1 MIAMEKVTSVKSPT
15 LPIFLHQFITRQF
28 HNGAAF
34 FIIQNLKQN
43 KMSRFNTAAFH
54 AKTVNL
60 AGGEAYKQSPELEL
74 ISVLL
79 TSFASDTFYRSANE
93 TFEQL
98 KTLIERCDKKFV
110 AQAAI
115 YARTQFGMRSI
126 THVVASEIAKYL
138 SGIDWAKDFYDK
150 IIYRPDD
157 MMEILSYHAANN
169 GKIPNSVK
177 KGFAKAFDKFDK
189 YTLAKYRGES
199 KGYKL
204 IDIVNLVH
212 PIPTENNAEAIN
224 ALVKGELKSF
234 DTWESELTKAGQKAT
249 NEEEKADFKKEVW
262 VNLIT
267 EKKIGYFALL
277 RNLRNIIE
285 QAPEVINQALEI
297 LTNESIIKK
306 SLVLPFRFTTAFE
319 EIEKLNDG
327 KIVRMVLIALNK
339 AVDIAVS
346 NVPVFDGETLVVLDV
361 SGSMSGKP
369 AQIGALFSAILIKS
383 NNADFMTFSD
393 DAKYRNVNP
402 MDSTITIAN
411 SLKFAS
417 GGTNFPAIFK
427 RANKKYDRVVILSD
441 MQGWIGHETPTR
453 EYNEW
458 KKTTDANPYIYSF
471 DLNSYGTMQFPE
483 QNVFCIAGFSE
494 KIFDVMKYMETDKK
508 ALLNAIKAIAI

>member
-1 MIAMEKVTSVKSPT
+1 MEKVTSAKSPT

-28 HNGAAF
+28 PQRTAF
-34 FIIQNLKQN
+34 FIIQKLNSN
-43 KMSRFNTAAFH
+43 IMSRFNTSVSP
-54 AKTVNL
+54 AKTINF
-60 AGGEAYKQSPELEL
+60 AGGEAYTQSPELEL
-74 ISVLL
+74 ISILL
-79 TSFASDTFYRSANE
+79 TSFANDTFYRSAND

-98 KTLIERCDKKFV
+98 RTLIAKCDKKFV

-126 THVVASEIAKYL
+126 THVVASELAKYL
-138 SGIDWAKDFYDK
+138 SGVDWAKDFYDK
-150 IIYRPDD
+150 IVYRPDD
-157 MMEILSYHAANN
+157 MMEILAYHSANN
-169 GKIPNSVK
+169 GKIPNSIK

-204 IDIVNLVH
+204 VDIVNLVH
-212 PIPTENNAEAIN
+212 PLPTEKNSEAIN

-234 DTWESELTKAGQKAT
+234 DTWETELTKAGQKAT

-267 EKKIGYFALL
+267 ERKIGYFALL

-285 QAPEVINQALEI
+285 QAPEVINQAMEI
-297 LTNESIIKK
+297 LVDERLIKK
-306 SLVLPFRFTTAFE
+306 SLILPFRFTTAFE
-319 EIEKLNDG
+319 EIAKLNDG
-327 KIVRMVLIALNK
+327 KIVRSVLIALNK

-346 NVPVFDGETLVVLDV
+346 NVPVFDGDTLVVLDV
-361 SGSMSGKP
+361 SGSMAGKP

-411 SLKFAS
+411 SMKFAS
-417 GGTNFPAIFK
+417 GGTNFRAIFQ

-441 MQGWIGHETPTR
+441 MQGWIGYETPTTD
-453 EYNEW
+453 YNEW
-458 KKTTDANPYIYSF
+458 KRTTGANPFVYSF
-471 DLNSYGTMQFPE
+471 DLNSYGTMQMPE
-483 QNVFCIAGFSE
+483 ENVYCIAGFSE
-494 KIFDVMKYMETDKK
+494 KVFDVMKYMESDKK
-508 ALLNAIKAIAI
+508 ALLNTIKEVEI